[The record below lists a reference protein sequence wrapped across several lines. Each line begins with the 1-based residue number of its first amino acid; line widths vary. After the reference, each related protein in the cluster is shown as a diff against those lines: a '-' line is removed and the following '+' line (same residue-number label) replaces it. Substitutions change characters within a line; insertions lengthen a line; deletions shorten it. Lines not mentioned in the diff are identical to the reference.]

1 MAEEG
6 PEFCEKSKVTIKSP
20 NKNQSRT
27 SYHVLSKRFSQ
38 LSFSI
43 LLLRVSR
50 VFVLRNFELHFENYR
65 LKNFVF
71 FILHTFINSTLIK

>member
-1 MAEEG
+1 MKMRTMAEEG

-43 LLLRVSR
+43 LLLRVSHI
-50 VFVLRNFELHFENYR
+50 FVLRNFELYFENYR
-65 LKNFVF
+65 LKNFY
-71 FILHTFINSTLIK
+71 ITYLY